1 MIVDGEGKKLRH
13 RFMRALMR
21 SAARL
26 TYGQVQAARDGRPDD
41 ATGPLLDGVLAP
53 LYGGYQALLAARL
66 KRGTLDLDLPERRVT
81 LVDGKIARI
90 EPRVRLDSHR
100 LVEEYMIAANVRR
113 RDPGGE
119 ALPCMYRV
127 HDPPIPRV
135 RGAAGVRG
143 SLGLSL
149 ARGQVIR
156 PAVFAASSSRP
167 GARPMCDDQRT
178 GPAQPGPGRLQP
190 GDLGH
195 FGLAL
200 RRYCHFTSPIRRY
213 ADLLVHR
220 ALITAHG
227 FGEDGLRPED
237 GSGFV
242 RLGEHISATERRAAA
257 AERDAVD
264 RYVAAFLAERVGE
277 VFVGGITGV
286 TRFGLFVML
295 RESGGSG
302 IVPISSLP
310 SDYYDHDEH
319 RHSLVGRRWGRVYRL
334 GETVAVRL
342 VEAKPITGGLTL
354 QLIED
359 EAAADERIMTAVPAP
374 GRPRQ
379 RTPGRPQAKRR
390 PKRQQ
395 RRSRRGANR

>member
-1 MIVDGEGKKLRH
+1 MINELVLR
-13 RFMRALMR
+13 
-21 SAARL
+21 S
-26 TYGQVQAARDGRPDD
+26 QA
-41 ATGPLLDGVLAP
+41 
-53 LYGGYQALLAARL
+53 QAVYS
-66 KRGTLDLDLPERRVT
+66 PE
-81 LVDGKIARI
+81 
-90 EPRVRLDSHR
+90 
-100 LVEEYMIAANVRR
+100 N
-113 RDPGGE
+113 
-119 ALPCMYRV
+119 
-127 HDPPIPRV
+127 
-135 RGAAGVRG
+135 
-143 SLGLSL
+143 
-149 ARGQVIR
+149 
-156 PAVFAASSSRP
+156 
-167 GARPMCDDQRT
+167 
-178 GPAQPGPGRLQP
+178 
-190 GDLGH
+190 LGH

-220 ALITAHG
+220 ALIAAHG
-227 FGEDGLRPED
+227 FGEDGLPPDD
-237 GSGFV
+237 GARFA

-295 RESGGSG
+295 KESGGSG

-342 VEAKPITGGLTL
+342 VEARPITGGLML

-359 EAAADERIMTAVPAP
+359 EAAADERIMAATRPP
-374 GRPRQ
+374 GRPRPPMPS
-379 RTPGRPQAKRR
+379 RSRSKRPPKRR
-390 PKRQQ
+390 Q
-395 RRSRRGANR
+395 SRRAADR

>member
-1 MIVDGEGKKLRH
+1 M
-13 RFMRALMR
+13 
-21 SAARL
+21 
-26 TYGQVQAARDGRPDD
+26 TPQQAADVIGSASQMLERWIQSHDGRGRRGL
-41 ATGPLLDGVLAP
+41 TSLVLRS
-53 LYGGYQALLAARL
+53 LKQAHYDNR
-66 KRGTLDLDLPERRVT
+66 
-81 LVDGKIARI
+81 
-90 EPRVRLDSHR
+90 
-100 LVEEYMIAANVRR
+100 N
-113 RDPGGE
+113 
-119 ALPCMYRV
+119 
-127 HDPPIPRV
+127 
-135 RGAAGVRG
+135 
-143 SLGLSL
+143 
-149 ARGQVIR
+149 
-156 PAVFAASSSRP
+156 
-167 GARPMCDDQRT
+167 
-178 GPAQPGPGRLQP
+178 
-190 GDLGH
+190 LGH
-195 FGLAL
+195 SGLQSAS
-200 RRYCHFTSPIRRY
+200 YCHFTSPIRRY

-220 ALITAHG
+220 ALITAHS
-227 FGEDGLRPED
+227 FGADGLRPED

-359 EAAADERIMTAVPAP
+359 EATADERIMAAVPAP